1 MTRFRI
7 RRAAPIAASLIAVLF
22 SAIPALAHE
31 GEDHGKPDETKI
43 AKSLAALP
51 AADREAAA
59 SQRFCPMM
67 VRTRLGASGK
77 PIKVTVGSESVF
89 VCCKGCIDEV
99 KENPKGAVQTAKKL
113 RRATAN
119 LAKLSAEDRRAAEA
133 QKFCAVNTDSMLG
146 LMGPPVKVDV
156 GGKSVFLCCGG
167 CKRKAMANP
176 KETLANAEKLRK
188 GDSHKRHGHQHDH
201 KHGHSH

>member
-1 MTRFRI
+1 MTRLRI
-7 RRAAPIAASLIAVLF
+7 PHFSPIAVVLIGMLSAV
-22 SAIPALAHE
+22 PVWAHE
-31 GEDHGKPDETKI
+31 GEDHGKPDEAKI

-51 AADREAAA
+51 VADREAAEN
-59 SQRFCPMM
+59 QRFCPMM
-67 VRTRLGASGK
+67 MRTRLGASGK
-77 PIKVTVGSESVF
+77 PIKVMVGSNAVF

-99 KENPKGAVQTAKKL
+99 KEQPKEAVQAAKKL

-146 LMGPPVKVDV
+146 LMGSPVKIDV

-188 GDSHKRHGHQHDH
+188 GDSHKGHGHQHGH
-201 KHGHSH
+201 KHGHKH